1 MENIEKNIV
10 QKSEENNNTLSIID
24 DSQSKEKS
32 LPNQTQAQ
40 NENIPIKM
48 KKYFKSAEEYY
59 SYNFPE
65 YELFKVGNI
74 LFCKMGNLITFYFD
88 KNNNFKPKFSIGPNW
103 YMTMILNSMIII
115 ISFVLYILI
124 VRKLKFI
131 FRIAFI
137 ILSFLSLFGIS
148 RAALTHVEINMN
160 KQEDIFHNLYCDKC
174 KKYYS
179 RLDKV
184 DHCDFCKVCVIKYD
198 HHCVWVGKCVGK
210 GNFGA
215 FSQMIIFGGIFYLF
229 LIACVIIYNMK

>member
-1 MENIEKNIV
+1 MENIKKNIV
-10 QKSEENNNTLSIID
+10 PKSEENNNTLSIID

-32 LPNQTQAQ
+32 LPNQIQAQ
-40 NENIPIKM
+40 NENIPIKI
-48 KKYFKSAEEYY
+48 KKNFKSAEEYY
-59 SYNFPE
+59 SYNFSE

-88 KNNNFKPKFSIGPNW
+88 KNKNFKPKFSIGPNW

-124 VRKLKFI
+124 IRNLKFI

-160 KQEDIFHNLYCDKC
+160 KQEDIFHNLYCNKC
-174 KKYYS
+174 NKYYS

-210 GNFGA
+210 GNIGA